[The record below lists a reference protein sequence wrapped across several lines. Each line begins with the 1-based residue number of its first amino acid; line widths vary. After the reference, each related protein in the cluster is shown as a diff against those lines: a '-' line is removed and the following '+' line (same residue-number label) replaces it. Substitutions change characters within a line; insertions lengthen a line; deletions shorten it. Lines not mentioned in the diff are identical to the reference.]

1 MVVDPI
7 PNPSTMK
14 LHVLSDL
21 HTEFADFDLP
31 ETGADVV
38 ILAGDVGVG
47 SGGLEWL
54 QKQRLDKPVIYVPG
68 NHEFYGHD
76 ISLVERLRNNAPSNV
91 HVLDNQSIV
100 IEDVRFLGSILWTD
114 FQLFG
119 ASGSPAA
126 STRGSASPPESCL
139 QNALYGSREAP
150 RKVMLI
156 GAAGDIHGAMD
167 RLYDAPP
174 S

>member
-21 HTEFADFDLP
+21 HTEFAAFDLP

-54 QKQRLDKPVIYVPG
+54 QKQRLTSPSSMCRVIM
-68 NHEFYGHD
+68 
-76 ISLVERLRNNAPSNV
+76 SSMA
-91 HVLDNQSIV
+91 
-100 IEDVRFLGSILWTD
+100 TT
-114 FQLFG
+114 
-119 ASGSPAA
+119 SP
-126 STRGSASPPESCL
+126 
-139 QNALYGSREAP
+139 
-150 RKVMLI
+150 
-156 GAAGDIHGAMD
+156 
-167 RLYDAPP
+167 
-174 S
+174 